1 MVFQSYALF
10 PHLTVAANIL
20 FGLHVRRVSAADCRT
35 RLARVAELLGLS
47 PLLARKPSQLS
58 GGQQQRVALGRAI
71 INEAP
76 VCLMDEP
83 LSNLDAQLRA
93 EMRLEIRALQRK
105 LGITM
110 VYVTHDQVE
119 AMSMADRVILLNGG
133 RIEQNGTPIELY
145 EQPANAFVARF
156 IGTPPMNLIEARL
169 ERGSLRIGER
179 TFSLPAH
186 LTGAASGDQPVL
198 VGIRPNALTIVS
210 GHDQALTGTVA
221 LVEHVGAESVI
232 DVRLD
237 HATTAHREEG
247 EGRNE
252 VMITESGYSDLHA
265 NDVVSV
271 AVDLSEAVLFSPES
285 GLRLRPASQG
295 ATARRVN

>member
-10 PHLTVAANIL
+10 PHLTVAENIL
-20 FGLHVRRVSAADCRT
+20 FGLHVRRVPDADCRT
-35 RLARVAELLGLS
+35 RLARVADLLGLA

-119 AMSMADRVILLNGG
+119 AMSMADRVILLNAGS
-133 RIEQNGTPIELY
+133 IEQNGAPVELY
-145 EQPANAFVARF
+145 EQPANTFVARF
-156 IGTPPMNLIEARL
+156 IGTPPMNLLKL
-169 ERGSLRIGER
+169 EPGAGGAVIAGAGGPALLPAQCAGGTLGVRPEHIGLAFEKGVRASVESVEYLGGDSLIACRIGTQPLAVR
-179 TFSLPAH
+179 TQGSVGLTRGDTAWLAWAPGAQHYFAEGGVHQASPAH
-186 LTGAASGDQPVL
+186 HE
-198 VGIRPNALTIVS
+198 NAT
-210 GHDQALTGTVA
+210 QVA
-221 LVEHVGAESVI
+221 
-232 DVRLD
+232 
-237 HATTAHREEG
+237 
-247 EGRNE
+247 
-252 VMITESGYSDLHA
+252 
-265 NDVVSV
+265 
-271 AVDLSEAVLFSPES
+271 
-285 GLRLRPASQG
+285 
-295 ATARRVN
+295 